1 MAVRLVFESTD
12 SESEM
17 QCYLNHKNEIYVQI
31 DNNDM
36 PPSFITLD
44 KQDSIKLVKVL
55 KTEINNMGVSV

>member
-1 MAVRLVFESTD
+1 MAVRLIFESTD

-31 DNNDM
+31 DTGGM

-44 KQDSIKLVKVL
+44 KKDAIKLVKVL
-55 KTEINNMGVSV
+55 KTEINRMGANV